1 MKSKFILTIS
11 LSLSLLGYSQVG
23 INTQN
28 PQGSLHVD
36 GKSTTST
43 TNPATGTPSA
53 TQLTDDFIIKNNGSV
68 GIGVMPNDYTMLDIN
83 ATDKGILIPRIN
95 LTSSTM
101 DLQGGDTSTQPAGL
115 MIYNTGTTFSKG
127 YYFWNGTTWMS
138 IDSTNSIAPSV
149 TAITCSSAVLSP
161 SSWKAG
167 IPYEGNLKISYTGG
181 NGGAYSA
188 GSSVV
193 VNGLTF
199 VLRPGKLE
207 YGAGELVFSVSGTPT
222 DASDMTLP
230 VNTTLIPFLTTTQ
243 ACTASILNQTTA
255 DIKQVAAMGN
265 AIYDNVSNSY
275 VFPLSTPDGKYRVR
289 VRISTTSAT
298 TAGSSNVQIFN
309 NTGSAKTLYW
319 NYSSEY
325 GNGQVDAS
333 GNALVAPEGIW
344 GGAISGNSWANSGTG
359 TSTTGYW
366 GNEGI
371 NDGQAGGPEY
381 RRYTWID
388 NSTDSKV
395 AYTAYI
401 MAGSP
406 NAGNVIPN
414 NTKIYIKIE
423 QVTAQ

>member
-1 MKSKFILTIS
+1 MKKLLIS
-11 LSLSLLGYSQVG
+11 L
-23 INTQN
+23 
-28 PQGSLHVD
+28 
-36 GKSTTST
+36 
-43 TNPATGTPSA
+43 
-53 TQLTDDFIIKNNGSV
+53 
-68 GIGVMPNDYTMLDIN
+68 
-83 ATDKGILIPRIN
+83 
-95 LTSSTM
+95 
-101 DLQGGDTSTQPAGL
+101 
-115 MIYNTGTTFSKG
+115 
-127 YYFWNGTTWMS
+127 
-138 IDSTNSIAPSV
+138 
-149 TAITCSSAVLSP
+149 AVLSAPMSTQAAGFALIEQSASGMGNAFAGGGAVAEDASTIYFNPAGMTYIPGTQIVGAIHLIKP
-161 SSWKAG
+161 SVEFTDTNSL
-167 IPYEGNLKISYTGG
+167 GNTGG